1 MNFFAPQTE
10 AVDLGDGNTVILRK
24 LTYGEIVAAMDD
36 PKWEKSAGKVIAER
50 SLVSW
55 DGPGFDGKPATPENF
70 AALPWPV
77 AIKIVK
83 ASNNLTNLSTD
94 EGEGSGVGT
103 S

>member
-10 AVDLGDGNTVILRK
+10 VVDLGGGNTVTLRK

-36 PKWEKSAGKVIAER
+36 PKWNGSAGKIIAER

-55 DGPGFDGKPATPENF
+55 DGPGFEDKPATPENF

-94 EGEGSGVGT
+94 EGEESGVAT
-103 S
+103 N